1 MGREIDKVPAKI
13 KNSAIKK
20 TREIELL
27 EKLLDFLFII
37 QYSKIEMLLKM
48 DVFFNIKHFFRF
60 VQPPM
65 PKQIQKKHFL
75 PIINEFL
82 KVGAGSFESGPPSPK
97 IIGSGRQNFWSRS

>member
-60 VQPPM
+60 VQPPVLTE
-65 PKQIQKKHFL
+65 IC
-75 PIINEFL
+75 
-82 KVGAGSFESGPPSPK
+82 
-97 IIGSGRQNFWSRS
+97 